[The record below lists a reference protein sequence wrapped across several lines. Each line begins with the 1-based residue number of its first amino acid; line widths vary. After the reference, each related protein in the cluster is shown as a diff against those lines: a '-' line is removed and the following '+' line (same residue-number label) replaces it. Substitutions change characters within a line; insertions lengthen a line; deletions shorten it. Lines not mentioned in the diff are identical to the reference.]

1 MPAPQSCLIVGRFL
15 SSVVDSPEDPDRDPD
30 IVPIAGAKVT
40 LTASVARVRASSA
53 EPPATIFMRP
63 IECMTDETG
72 QLVGLDGALGV
83 RVIATDDETLNPTG
97 WT

>member
-30 IVPIAGAKVT
+30 IVPIAVAKVT

-53 EPPATIFMRP
+53 EPPAT
-63 IECMTDETG
+63 
-72 QLVGLDGALGV
+72 GLGTISTTFAAPSTTAL
-83 RVIATDDETLNPTG
+83 IAAAADALTRFNRS
-97 WT
+97 